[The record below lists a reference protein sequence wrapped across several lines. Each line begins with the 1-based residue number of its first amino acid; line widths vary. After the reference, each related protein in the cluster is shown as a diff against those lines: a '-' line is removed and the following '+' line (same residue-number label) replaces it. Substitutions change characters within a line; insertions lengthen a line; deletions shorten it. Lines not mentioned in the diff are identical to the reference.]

1 VAAAR
6 GADAVKQRS
15 VAVLARVVFGMF
27 VAMTA
32 GSVVLSA
39 ATPGEGDSP
48 LVLTLIILAF
58 LGIGGV
64 GVVIAVRMQRNAIG
78 WLLLA
83 IVGGTAA
90 GNFGQAYGAFGARTG
105 PGTLPGGL
113 YAAWLGSAA
122 WPVSIGLV
130 LFVLLLFPDGKPQ
143 SRRWRPVVW
152 VTGVGLALVALSFL
166 FKPGD
171 LEVDRHI
178 QNPFGLKWAG
188 GLVSFLGGFGAAV
201 LFVCFLLAVL
211 SVIVRFRRSRGE
223 QRQQLK
229 WFTYGAALILV
240 ALLTGGLWSAVVPD
254 WASGLPFLLGL
265 LSLPVTIGTAI
276 LRYRLYDIDRIINRT
291 LVYGLLTGVLAG
303 VYVALAVGV
312 GSLAGQQNSLVI
324 AGSTLVVAALFGP
337 ARRLIQQTIDRRFYR
352 RKYDAVRTLQ
362 SFTARLRDE
371 VDLDEL
377 RAHLEAVVHETMQ
390 PAQASLWLRGPSA

>member
-1 VAAAR
+1 MS
-6 GADAVKQRS
+6 QRS
-15 VAVLARVVFGMF
+15 VAVLAWGVFGMF
-27 VAMTA
+27 VALTA
-32 GSVVLSA
+32 GSVWLSA

-58 LGIGGV
+58 LGIGSV
-64 GVVIAVRMQRNAIG
+64 GVLIARNRGNAIG

-90 GNFGQAYGAFGARTG
+90 GNFGQAYGAYGARTG
-105 PGTLPGGL
+105 PGTLPAAV
-113 YAAWLGSAA
+113 YATWLGTAA
-122 WPVSIGLV
+122 WPVAIGLV
-130 LFVLLLFPDGKPQ
+130 LFVLLLFPDGKPL
-143 SRRWRPVVW
+143 SRRWRAVVW
-152 VTGVGLALVALSFL
+152 VTGCGLALGALSFL

-171 LEVDRHI
+171 LDVDRHI
-178 QNPFGLKWAG
+178 QNPFGLKGADG
-188 GLVSFLGGFGAAV
+188 VVSFLGGFGAAV

-240 ALLTGGLWSAVVPD
+240 ALLTGGLWAAVVPD

-291 LVYGLLTGVLAG
+291 LVYGALTGVLAG
-303 VYVALAVGV
+303 VYVGLAVGL

-324 AGSTLVVAALFGP
+324 AGSTLVVAALFRP

-352 RKYDAVRTLQ
+352 RKYDAVRTLEAF
-362 SFTARLRDE
+362 SARLRDE
-371 VDLDEL
+371 VDLESLSGDL
-377 RAHLEAVVHETMQ
+377 VAVVQETMQ
-390 PAQASLWLRGPSA
+390 PAQASLWLRGTGAMP